1 MAQPQL
7 VTADQ
12 PAPLRAVLRCY
23 EFFASLKLAVV
34 MIFSMAFTL
43 GYATFVEAAYGTPV
57 VQFFVYQ
64 TWWFNT
70 LNFTLGVNI
79 FCAAAIC

>member
-7 VTADQ
+7 VTAEQ

-57 VQFFVYQ
+57 VQCGRNARWCFGMVSPQVFDKVD
-64 TWWFNT
+64 
-70 LNFTLGVNI
+70 
-79 FCAAAIC
+79 